1 MRQKRRRHDADERPN
16 RRRRALRGIE
26 EREWEEELRHAD
38 EAAEHED
45 GIPAVHDDPEAEDDA
60 D

>member
-1 MRQKRRRHDADERPN
+1 MRQKKRRYDADERPN

-26 EREWEEELRHAD
+26 EREWEDELRHAD
-38 EAAEHED
+38 GAAEHED
-45 GIPAVHDDPEAEDDA
+45 DIPAVPDDPEADDDA

>member
-1 MRQKRRRHDADERPN
+1 MRQKRRRRDADDRPN

-26 EREWEEELRHAD
+26 DREWEEELLHAD

-45 GIPAVHDDPEAEDDA
+45 DIPTRPDDLEADDT